1 MTYKELLSD
10 FDERLKELQ
19 NAASSP
25 LAEAVDG
32 MQICNDTLS
41 DLRLAIA
48 KNGFKNK
55 DAEIHFFKNLKS
67 EPFRF
72 LIYFTEVR
80 SCEMRMPK
88 WGLQAKLEFIEA
100 EINRINSFFDR
111 NLDFQ
116 LYMENGASEKDKRY
130 FTRKYLKDRPLTT
143 SYPYFRD
150 PLFNTSHDELWGMV
164 KGFGLYGNYLKG
176 HNAKMSAASNDT
188 SGLPEEKDPPFRFT
202 MPPTAAM
209 EFIYAFKELRAFNH
223 GNFEIKPF
231 TDYFCQVFGMKI
243 KDPYGLFVQIT
254 NRKTKRAKY
263 IQMLLDA
270 FLNSLERRDGYS

>member
-1 MTYKELLSD
+1 MPYKELLSD
-10 FDERLKELQ
+10 FEKRLKELQ
-19 NAASSP
+19 RAASSP
-25 LAEAVDG
+25 LKEAMAG
-32 MQICNDTLS
+32 IQICNTALS
-41 DLRLAIA
+41 DFREAVA
-48 KNGFKNK
+48 EHGFKNRE
-55 DAEIHFFKNLKS
+55 AEIHFFKNVKS
-67 EPFRF
+67 GPLRF

-80 SCEMRMPK
+80 SCEMKMPK
-88 WGLQAKLEFIEA
+88 WGLKSKLEFIEA
-100 EINRINSFFDR
+100 EINRINSFFDH

-116 LYMENGASEKDKRY
+116 LYMENGGSEKDEGY
-130 FTRKYLKDRPLTT
+130 FTRKHLKDQPLTT

-150 PLFNTSHDELWGMV
+150 PLFNTSHDELWAMV
-164 KGFGLYGNYLKG
+164 KGFGLYGNFLGKLKVQLT
-176 HNAKMSAASNDT
+176 DT
-188 SGLPEEKDPPFRFT
+188 ANQTPSSLETPHPPFRFT

-223 GNFEIKPF
+223 GNFDIKPF
-231 TDYFCQVFGMKI
+231 TDYFCQVFGIEI

>member
-19 NAASSP
+19 SAASSS
-25 LAEAVDG
+25 LKEAMAG
-32 MQICNDTLS
+32 IQICNTGLS
-41 DLRLAIA
+41 DFRAA
-48 KNGFKNK
+48 VAEHGFQDK
-55 DAEIHFFKNLKS
+55 DAEIHFFKKVKS
-67 EPFRF
+67 APLGF
-72 LIYFTEVR
+72 LIYYMEVR
-80 SCEMRMPK
+80 SCEMKMPK
-88 WGLQAKLEFIEA
+88 WGLEAKFEFIET
-100 EINRINSFFDR
+100 EISRVNSFFDH

-116 LYMENGASEKDKRY
+116 LYMENGGNEKDERY
-130 FTRKYLKDRPLTT
+130 FTRKYLEDRPLNT

-150 PLFNTSHDELWGMV
+150 PLFNTSHDELWAMA
-164 KGFGLYGNYLKG
+164 KGFGLYGDYLGKL
-176 HNAKMSAASNDT
+176 KVQLTDT
-188 SGLPEEKDPPFRFT
+188 TKKTPSSPETPHPPFRFT

-209 EFIYAFKELRAFNH
+209 EFIYAFKELKAFDH
-223 GNFEIKPF
+223 GNFDIKPF
-231 TDYFCQVFGMKI
+231 TDYFCQVFGIEI